1 MSSLADHQKKLLLGI
16 ARKSIVAAVEGRPAL
31 ENLSGGELHKPGGAF
46 VTLHLGSRLR
56 GCIGQLPGEEPLI
69 EVVAR
74 CARLAALEDPR
85 FMPVTVEEVPGLEI
99 EISVLSEPADIA
111 PQDIVPGRDGLLVSR
126 GWERGVLLPQVAT
139 QFGWNA
145 LRFLEETCVKAGLSP
160 HAWKEPGTR
169 IQAFTAEVFSE
180 SELASCAPPKD
191 CYSIST

>member
-16 ARKSIVAAVEGRPAL
+16 ARKSIVAAAEGRPAL
-31 ENLSGGELHKPGGAF
+31 ENLSGGELRKPGGAF

-180 SELASCAPPKD
+180 AELASSASPKD